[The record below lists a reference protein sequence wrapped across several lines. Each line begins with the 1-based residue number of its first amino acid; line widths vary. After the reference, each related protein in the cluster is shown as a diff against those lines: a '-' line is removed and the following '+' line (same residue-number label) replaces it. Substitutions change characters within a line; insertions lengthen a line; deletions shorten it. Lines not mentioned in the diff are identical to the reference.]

1 MSVNGVLTCFLMW
14 CRRLCGV
21 LDSCKG
27 TNVLTGERDESQ
39 CYIAPAII
47 VDISQDDPIMQDE
60 IFGPILPILT
70 VESIQQA
77 IDFVNNRLVN

>member
-1 MSVNGVLTCFLMW
+1 MW

-27 TNVLTGERDESQ
+27 MNILTGGRDESQ

-47 VDISQDDPIMQDE
+47 VDVSPDDPIMQDE
-60 IFGPILPILT
+60 IFGPILPIIT
-70 VESIQQA
+70 VESVQKA
-77 IDFVNNRLVN
+77 IDFVNNRLVNE